1 MSMINRRSI
10 FAVLAGTIFAGGI
23 LATAASAADEEVIR
37 AVTFTPAQVIYA
49 QQFQK
54 FVDKVNEKGKGV
66 VRIDVIGGPEVIP
79 PMRLGESQKNGVADM
94 FDLPAGLYL
103 NMVPEGE
110 VFAGSNHKP
119 WENREN
125 GGLAMVNDIF
135 HEKGNAHILAHVDA
149 GTGFH
154 LFLTRKPEMT
164 DDGNVD
170 LQGFRIRTSPLYRAF
185 VESLGATNVV
195 QSPTEVY
202 TSLERG
208 VVDGT
213 GYTIV
218 GLRDFNWNKFV
229 QYRIDPGFFQTDVL
243 ISMNY
248 DKWQGLSDKAKA
260 ILDEVAVEWER
271 ESYDIMLAATEAE
284 DKALRE
290 AGMEVIELTG
300 TAREN
305 YLKSAYDVSWS
316 RLKERDPTHYDALRE
331 KFFTPIE

>member
-10 FAVLAGTIFAGGI
+10 FAVLAGTILAGGI

-149 GTGFH
+149 GKTSLTERLLFETGVIRQVGSVDAG
-154 LFLTRKPEMT
+154 TTQT
-164 DDGNVD
+164 DT
-170 LQGFRIRTSPLYRAF
+170 L
-185 VESLGATNVV
+185 E
-195 QSPTEVY
+195 
-202 TSLERG
+202 LERG
-208 VVDGT
+208 DLIKAIDKLRQGINELNREGRQRLLAYLRANRAAVAEALA
-213 GYTIV
+213 
-218 GLRDFNWNKFV
+218 GLPGIRCYVPEATYLAWIDCRDFARDRGIADLVAHFEAHG
-229 QYRIDPGFFQTDVL
+229 I
-243 ISMNY
+243 
-248 DKWQGLSDKAKA
+248 GLSDGRAFGA
-260 ILDEVAVEWER
+260 AGFVRLNFGCPRALLER
-271 ESYDIMLAATEAE
+271 GLLRMRAALA
-284 DKALRE
+284 
-290 AGMEVIELTG
+290 
-300 TAREN
+300 
-305 YLKSAYDVSWS
+305 
-316 RLKERDPTHYDALRE
+316 
-331 KFFTPIE
+331 